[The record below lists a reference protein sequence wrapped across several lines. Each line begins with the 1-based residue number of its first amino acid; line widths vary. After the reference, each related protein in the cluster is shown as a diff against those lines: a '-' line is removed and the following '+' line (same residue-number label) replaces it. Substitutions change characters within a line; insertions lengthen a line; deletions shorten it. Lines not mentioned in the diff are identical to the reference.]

1 MASETNRVA
10 LVTGASRGIGL
21 EIAHELARKGLHVV
35 VGARDPSS
43 ADDAAAEIAKQGAAS
58 AVELDVTSDASASR
72 AIHEILVRLG
82 RLDVLVNNAGILI
95 DSGKTAATVSIE
107 DLRRTLETNVIGA
120 WRMTQA
126 VLPQMRKQRY
136 GRVVNLSS
144 SMGQIA
150 ELRASGGS
158 WPAYRLSK
166 TALNAMTILF
176 ASELRGEGILVNTVS
191 PGWVRT
197 DMGGASA
204 PRSVEEGADTPVWLA
219 TLPDDGPTGGYFYDR
234 RQIEW

>member
-10 LVTGASRGIGL
+10 LVTGANRGIGL

>member
-1 MASETNRVA
+1 MTTETKRVA
-10 LVTGASRGIGL
+10 LVTGANRGIGL

-43 ADDAAAEIAKQGAAS
+43 ADDAAVEVAKDGAAS
-58 AVELDVTSDASASR
+58 AVELDVTSDTSASR
-72 AIHEILVRLG
+72 AVHEIVVRLG

-107 DLRRTLETNVIGA
+107 EVRKTLDTNVVGA

-126 VLPQMRKQRY
+126 VLPQMWKQRY
-136 GRVVNLSS
+136 GRIVNLSS
-144 SMGQIA
+144 NMGQLA

-176 ASELRGEGILVNTVS
+176 ASELRGDGILVNTVS

-234 RQIEW
+234 KTIEW